1 MGVFIRSSKE
11 RKEDKDLK
19 EYYEQMDKIEKE
31 IAEEEKKNRIKIS
44 DLFKKDP
51 YEEEL
56 RQYMTKEQLEEEE
69 KDKKREKKVTI
80 ISFSILGAACIVIV
94 AVMVFLGYAL
104 RGDLEKIHKKE
115 VLEYYKNTYGTNI
128 KINTINYLCDINTD
142 DTCNN
147 KIKVVTDNDE
157 TIYKIDGKFYDNI
170 YISNYLDE
178 YNNYIRSINPDM
190 NAFWNSPY
198 IYNLEFSDK
207 FNMFSNDIKIFPSK
221 GNMNEVIGTQ
231 KFGVVDILMYQGE
244 LNTQAIQN
252 FINTLDGNSRFY
264 FIKSI
269 NGDLVEVNYFYKGG
283 NMQLPIV
290 EKQVVNVIYTIYKF
304 DPSVMDRFDL
314 TFIKNNHEGIDTL
327 DEKYMFDSA
336 YTVNVDSQGKNNSF
350 YFVSINNISVNYDN
364 VVQFANNK
372 ELDKSAYKNMYVA
385 GYGNKT
391 YLFGNSSISF
401 GTKQEIKKSIFN

>member
-1 MGVFIRSSKE
+1 
-11 RKEDKDLK
+11 
-19 EYYEQMDKIEKE
+19 
-31 IAEEEKKNRIKIS
+31 
-44 DLFKKDP
+44 
-51 YEEEL
+51 
-56 RQYMTKEQLEEEE
+56 
-69 KDKKREKKVTI
+69 
-80 ISFSILGAACIVIV
+80 
-94 AVMVFLGYAL
+94 
-104 RGDLEKIHKKE
+104 
-115 VLEYYKNTYGTNI
+115 
-128 KINTINYLCDINTD
+128 
-142 DTCNN
+142 
-147 KIKVVTDNDE
+147 
-157 TIYKIDGKFYDNI
+157 
-170 YISNYLDE
+170 
-178 YNNYIRSINPDM
+178 RSINPDM

-207 FNMFSNDIKIFPSK
+207 FNMFSNEIKIFPSK

-304 DPSVMDRFDL
+304 DTSVMDRFDL
-314 TFIKNNHEGIDTL
+314 SFIKNNHEGIDTL
-327 DEKYMFDSA
+327 DEKYTFDSA
-336 YTVNVDSQGKNNSF
+336 YTVNVDSQGKNNCF
-350 YFVSINNISVNYDN
+350 YFISINNISVNYDN
-364 VVQFANNK
+364 VVQFADNK